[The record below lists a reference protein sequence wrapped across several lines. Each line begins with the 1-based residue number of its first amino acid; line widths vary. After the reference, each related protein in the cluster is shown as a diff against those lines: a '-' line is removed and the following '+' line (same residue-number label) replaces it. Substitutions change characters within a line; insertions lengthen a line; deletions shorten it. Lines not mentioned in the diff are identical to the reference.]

1 MMPSDVF
8 DISKDSSPTNS
19 QNNQGFIEEK
29 WQKIVL
35 ITSFSVLTVIIIFS
49 FYMLAR

>member
-1 MMPSDVF
+1 MPSDVF
-8 DISKDSSPTNS
+8 DISTDSSRTNS
-19 QNNQGFIEEK
+19 QNNQGFLEEK